1 MFKKILIPISSEYYN
16 RQVLKRAVF
25 LADKFKSSISLVY
38 IIEKKTIDQTG
49 DLSDTHLTEFEINQT
64 KKQMMKDQ
72 VKKADTIIFDD
83 AKAYFKEKNIKLD
96 EKKIVNG
103 EFSDRVKFELEKKSY
118 DLILMGF
125 EKECLLKYRILDDVD
140 IPIWIEEKSESNK
153 ILAICSNLAQN
164 KKVPKISVKLSDALG
179 WDLHMMYIVDTE
191 DHVEIDEKGKRTKIK
206 PERDLL
212 FKSQN
217 FVTDMQ
223 KKGVNIQSIKGVL
236 EKEIAKAAE
245 KINPGLVILG
255 REQKKKGILGL
266 PKQNVKRKIA
276 EKCGHSILFV
286 N

>member
-16 RQVLKRAVF
+16 REVLIRAVF
-25 LADKFKSSISLVY
+25 LADKFKSSITLLY

-49 DLSDTHLTEFEINQT
+49 ELSDTHLTDFEINQT

-103 EFSDRVKFELEKKSY
+103 EFSDCVKLELEKKSY
-118 DLILMGF
+118 DLVLMGF
-125 EKECLLKYRILDDVD
+125 EKECLLKYRILDDVN
-140 IPIWIEEKSESNK
+140 IPIWVEEKSESNT

-164 KKVPKISVKLSDALG
+164 KKVPKISVKLSKELG
-179 WDLHMMYIVDTE
+179 WNLHMLYIVDTE
-191 DHVEIDEKGKRTKIK
+191 DHVEIDEMGKRTKIK

-217 FVTDMQ
+217 FVTNMQ

-236 EKEIAKAAE
+236 EKEIAKASE

>member
-96 EKKIVNG
+96 EKKIVRG

>member
-16 RQVLKRAVF
+16 REVLIRAVF
-25 LADKFKSSISLVY
+25 LADKFKSSITLLY

-49 DLSDTHLTEFEINQT
+49 ELSDTHLTDFEINQT

-103 EFSDRVKFELEKKSY
+103 EFSDCVKLELEKKSY
-118 DLILMGF
+118 DLVLMGF
-125 EKECLLKYRILDDVD
+125 EKECLLKYRILDDVN
-140 IPIWIEEKSESNK
+140 IPIWVEEKSESNT

-164 KKVPKISVKLSDALG
+164 KKVPKISIKLSKELA
-179 WDLHMMYIVDTE
+179 WDLHMLYIVDTE
-191 DHVEIDEKGKRTKIK
+191 DHVEIDEMGKRTKIK

-217 FVTDMQ
+217 FVTNMQ

-236 EKEIAKAAE
+236 EKEIAKASE

>member
-64 KKQMMKDQ
+64 KKQMMKEQ